1 MKYLYKAV
9 VTDVYDGDTITVTI
23 DLGFKTFLH
32 NQKIRLYGIDTP
44 EIRGSVEVDKGKMV
58 RNFVKDKILYETIE
72 LETIKDEKK
81 GKYGRWLGIVHYK
94 DGNLNDELWERGF
107 AIRVKY

>member
-1 MKYLYKAV
+1 MYKYRAI

-32 NQKIRLYGIDTP
+32 NQKIRLYGINTP
-44 EIRGSVEVDKGKMV
+44 EIRGEEVDKGQMV
-58 RNFVKDKILYETIE
+58 ARFVKDEILHEEIE

-81 GKYGRWLGIVHYK
+81 GKFGRWLGIVHYK
-94 DGNLNDELWERGF
+94 NGNLNDILWERGF
-107 AIRVKY
+107 ANRVKY